1 MGSKTPKD
9 LFILPVLKWG
19 DFIKPGCDLLYILQG
34 EDDFSLA
41 RALDEIKKGL
51 GDSSL
56 LSTNTTLLDGKQL
69 TPDQLRMVVETVPF
83 LAEKRLV
90 IVQGLLGRFESAK
103 PRRGKKSLS
112 SNGRDNDVSSFAAA
126 MANLPESTVLV
137 LTDGRIKSANPLF
150 KQLSGAKVMAFPLL
164 KGDILR
170 QWINKEATAQGAAIS
185 PQAVDLL
192 ARLVGGNLWIMSSE
206 INKLALFASGRRV
219 EEEDIKAVVSSAQE
233 ANVFAMVDAILDFK
247 VGVAENLLEQL
258 LQQGASPA
266 YLLVMLSRQVRL
278 VVRAKELRRQ
288 RRPETEIQSRLGLK
302 SEYPLRKTLEQAQ
315 RYPLERLK
323 LVYKRLL
330 QADLSI
336 KTGRYDG
343 GLALNLLIA
352 DLCPQPA

>member
-1 MGSKTPKD
+1 
-9 LFILPVLKWG
+9 
-19 DFIKPGCDLLYILQG
+19 LLYVLQG
-34 EDDFSLA
+34 EDDFSLT

-51 GDSSL
+51 GDPSML
-56 LSTNTTLLDGKQL
+56 ATNTTIMEGQNV
-69 TPDQLRMVVETVPF
+69 TSNQLRMVVETTPF

-90 IVQGLLGRFESAK
+90 IVPGLLGRFEPQNK
-103 PRRGKKSLS
+103 PTRRKKSPA
-112 SNGRDNDVSSFAAA
+112 NGRENDAKSFADA
-126 MANLPESTVLV
+126 MSNLPESTVLV
-137 LTDGRIKSANPLF
+137 LTDGKIKSANPLF
-150 KQLSGAKVMAFPLL
+150 KQLAGAKVMAFPLL
-164 KGDILR
+164 KGDVLR
-170 QWINKEATAQGAAIS
+170 QWIRKEAAAQGATIS

-192 ARLVGGNLWIMSSE
+192 ARLVGGNLWIMYNE
-206 INKLALFASGRRV
+206 INKLALFASGRLIK
-219 EEEDIKAVVSSAQE
+219 EDDIRAVVSSAQE

-247 VGVAENLLEQL
+247 AGVAEKLLEQL

-288 RRPETEIQSRLGLK
+288 RKPDAEIQSRLGLK
-302 SEYPLRKTLEQAQ
+302 SEFPFRKTLEQAQ

-323 LVYKRLL
+323 QVYLRLL

-336 KTGRYDG
+336 KTGKYDG

>member
-1 MGSKTPKD
+1 
-9 LFILPVLKWG
+9 
-19 DFIKPGCDLLYILQG
+19 LLYVLQG
-34 EDDFSLA
+34 EDDFSLT
-41 RALDEIKKGL
+41 RALGEIKKGL
-51 GDSSL
+51 GDPSML
-56 LSTNTTLLDGKQL
+56 ATNTTLLDGQKV
-69 TPDQLRMVVETVPF
+69 TPDQLRMVVETAPF

-90 IVQGLLGRFESAK
+90 IVQGLLGRFESRSK
-103 PRRGKKSLS
+103 PPRRKKARP
-112 SNGRDNDVSSFAAA
+112 SNGRENDVGSFAAA
-126 MANLPESTVLV
+126 MSSIPESTVLV

-150 KQLSGAKVMAFPLL
+150 KQLSGAKVMSFPLL
-164 KGDILR
+164 KGDVLR
-170 QWINKEATAQGAAIS
+170 QWINKEAAAQGAAMS
-185 PQAVDLL
+185 PLAVDLI

-219 EEEDIKAVVSSAQE
+219 EEEDIRAVVSSAQE

-247 VGVAENLLEQL
+247 AGVAERLLEQL

-288 RRPETEIQSRLGLK
+288 RKPEAEIQSRLGLK
-302 SEYPLRKTLEQAQ
+302 SEFPFRRTVEQAQ

-323 LVYKRLL
+323 SVYRRLL
-330 QADLSI
+330 EADLSI

>member
-1 MGSKTPKD
+1 
-9 LFILPVLKWG
+9 
-19 DFIKPGCDLLYILQG
+19 LLYILNG
-34 EDDFSLA
+34 EDDFSLT

-51 GDSSL
+51 GDPSL
-56 LSTNTTLLDGKQL
+56 LSTNTTLLNGQSV

-83 LAEKRLV
+83 LAENRLV
-90 IVQGLLGRFESAK
+90 VVQGLLGRFESAK

-112 SNGRDNDVSSFAAA
+112 SNGRQGDAKSFAAA
-126 MANLPESTVLV
+126 MADLPESTVLV
-137 LTDGRIKSANPLF
+137 LTDGRIKSANPLL
-150 KQLSGAKVMAFPLL
+150 KTLSGAKVMSFPLL
-164 KGDILR
+164 KGDVLR
-170 QWINKEATAQGAAIS
+170 QWIKQEAAAQGADMS

-192 ARLVGGNLWIMSSE
+192 ARLVGGNLWIMHNE

-219 EEEDIKAVVSSAQE
+219 EVDDIRAVVSSAQE

-247 VGVAENLLEQL
+247 AGVAERLLEQL

-288 RRPETEIQSRLGLK
+288 RKPDAEIQSRLGLK
-302 SEYPLRKTLEQAQ
+302 SEFPFRKTVEQAQ

-323 LVYKRLL
+323 QVYVRLL